1 MLYQYKSTNTDA
13 RGALGIHAPAPAT
26 EESVKDFIYRHL
38 GEAVYK
44 KIIDPFVSGVYAGES
59 TRRMMTYADIY

>member
-1 MLYQYKSTNTDA
+1 LLYQYKSTNTDG

-59 TRRMMTYADIY
+59 TYAAVC